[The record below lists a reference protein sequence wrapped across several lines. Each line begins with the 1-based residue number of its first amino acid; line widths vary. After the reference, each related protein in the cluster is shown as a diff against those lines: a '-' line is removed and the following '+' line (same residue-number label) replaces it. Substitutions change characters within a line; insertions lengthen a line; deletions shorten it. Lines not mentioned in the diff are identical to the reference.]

1 MELAIKRGHDV
12 SLDNSSV
19 GSSECALWVCDGSSQ
34 SNNQTG
40 WEVKIEVNDQEG
52 DYAVAGE
59 TAALAPPDD
68 AKTLELVRELESALE
83 WVAADDFKGIVKT
96 FDRFD
101 GAPRALLNST
111 VAALGL
117 PALRAVEV
125 LGSASKLD
133 TSATADVADRDPPTV
148 ILRDS
153 VLTNDCGEAVSGPGV
168 VVTRESVA
176 RDARGAL
183 KQLARVRT
191 ALAERSKAPASPRE
205 GEDEEAA
212 KDPHP
217 VKTGAAQS
225 AASAVV
231 CFVIYFF
238 FCIVFASVV
247 FDPLVSPSD
256 PPFGVAQGVGVNLLG
271 IAIGSLFFSRL
282 SGCKAVIGGPDLL
295 PIIFAAECGTAVT
308 AYLEGR
314 SADDGGDGYGDGG
327 NGYGDGDAS
336 GYGDDSGGGSYGDGA
351 MASSHERR
359 LGGDEPKLDA
369 SARAMVIPTTLV
381 AMMIGNLLTGL
392 LFVTLGKMNS
402 TSAAIGFIPSSV
414 ISGFL

>member
-1 MELAIKRGHDV
+1 MR
-12 SLDNSSV
+12 SSS
-19 GSSECALWVCDGSSQ
+19 GSW
-34 SNNQTG
+34 
-40 WEVKIEVNDQEG
+40 
-52 DYAVAGE
+52 
-59 TAALAPPDD
+59 
-68 AKTLELVRELESALE
+68 
-83 WVAADDFKGIVKT
+83 
-96 FDRFD
+96 
-101 GAPRALLNST
+101 
-111 VAALGL
+111 
-117 PALRAVEV
+117 
-125 LGSASKLD
+125 
-133 TSATADVADRDPPTV
+133 DVAPT
-148 ILRDS
+148 
-153 VLTNDCGEAVSGPGV
+153 
-168 VVTRESVA
+168 SVA
-176 RDARGAL
+176 
-183 KQLARVRT
+183 
-191 ALAERSKAPASPRE
+191 EHWKATPPPRE
-205 GEDEEAA
+205 IDDVEAA
-212 KDPHP
+212 TDDPHP
-217 VKTGAAQS
+217 VVKSGAAQS

-247 FDPLVSPSD
+247 FDPLVSSPSD

-271 IAIGSLFFSRL
+271 IAVGSLVFSRH
-282 SGCKAVIGGPDLL
+282 SGCKAVVGGPDLL
-295 PIIFAAECGTAVT
+295 PVIFAAECGTAVT